1 LELIKNMK
9 ISQLL
14 ENQDQQLDELDL
26 GKAWQTAKNIGRGVR
41 DAAVGVAQGVGDVG
55 SALAGGVTSTL
66 GAAAGG
72 LKRGYSLGAYHTP
85 PLSPDR
91 NKNTDK
97 SYNTEPAAQT
107 TSQAAAQ
114 PAQAVQTPNQATPP
128 AAAQPAQ
135 APAQTTAQP
144 AQATP
149 PAAAQ
154 PAQAPA
160 QTTAPKPSTVNV
172 GQINKI
178 IPTLRTRDLQSIK
191 KVIDGQLS
199 TRTGAP
205 KQAAP
210 VAQPAVAAAGARR
223 TPRVVPGGKAATGAP
238 ATAARAPAAGGAVA
252 ESVGFYSKFLG
263 QRI

>member
-1 LELIKNMK
+1 MLLGVNKNMK

-26 GKAWQTAKNIGRGVR
+26 GKAWQTAKNIGRGVK
-41 DAAVGVAQGVGDVG
+41 DVAVGVAQGVGDVG

-91 NKNTDK
+91 NRNTDK

-114 PAQAVQTPNQATPP
+114 PAQAVQTPN
-128 AAAQPAQ
+128 
-135 APAQTTAQP
+135 
-144 AQATP
+144 QATP

-238 ATAARAPAAGGAVA
+238 ATAARAPAAGSAVA

>member
-135 APAQTTAQP
+135 APAQTTA
-144 AQATP
+144 
-149 PAAAQ
+149 
-154 PAQAPA
+154 
-160 QTTAPKPSTVNV
+160 PKPSTVNV

>member
-1 LELIKNMK
+1 MK

-114 PAQAVQTPNQATPP
+114 PAQT
-128 AAAQPAQ
+128 
-135 APAQTTAQP
+135 PAQTTAQP

>member
-1 LELIKNMK
+1 MK

-135 APAQTTAQP
+135 APAQTTA
-144 AQATP
+144 
-149 PAAAQ
+149 
-154 PAQAPA
+154 
-160 QTTAPKPSTVNV
+160 PKPSTVNV